1 MKSIYIIKEVQNV
14 NSERKGERIEAKD
27 LAAAKRAASRAQ
39 MFQGSVMKIE
49 NEAGMQLAYKENGR
63 WIEA

>member
-1 MKSIYIIKEVQNV
+1 MKSIYIIKEVQNMG
-14 NSERKGERIEAKD
+14 SERKGERIEAKD

-49 NEAGMQLAYKENGR
+49 SEAGALLAHKEGGR